1 MKNNEKT
8 SNAPG
13 KKKKYLLLGVGVVIL
28 ALIIGILVY
37 YENNLVYRI
46 CRVEAGV
53 EVSLSDFLMKP
64 NEKAT
69 FTDQSEKYDTRVP
82 GEYHLKIKTGLF
94 AHSSTLIVEDTIA
107 PVIEVKDMVS
117 NYGEQLEAKDFV
129 TKVEDA
135 TKVSFSYSKKPDF
148 EKTGTQEVE
157 ICATDLG
164 KNVTKAS
171 AKLVIWPVKK
181 IMEVEAGGE
190 VPAIEDFLL
199 DTSLTDVS
207 LVTDITGLNLAE
219 IAEAC
224 GVTLEDGTEFVTDM
238 SLIEMNHVA
247 TYHMMIQDR
256 DSNYPVELKIT
267 DTKAPELTLQDVEGY
282 AIVKREAASFV
293 ANCVDD
299 TSVTFSYETEPDFNK
314 LGEQELTIVATDE
327 GGNVSKGTVKLTLKE
342 DTEAPVITGAS
353 DMGIY
358 IGQTISYRNV
368 VKATDN
374 CPEEL
379 QLVIDS
385 SKVNTNVEGTYPVHC
400 EARDAAGNVTT
411 ADFNV
416 TVKLRVY
423 SEEEVYALADA
434 ALASCIT
441 PDMSPLDKVTKIY
454 WYIRGNLSFYDTSEK
469 GNWLKGAGDAFVNR
483 RGDCYN
489 YACMA
494 KAMLTR
500 AGITNMDIERIPA
513 GNSLHYWN
521 LVDIGDGHGW
531 YHFDTT
537 PRVDG
542 NPTILL
548 WTDAQMME
556 YSQAHGNCFNYD
568 RAVYPVIP

>member
-8 SNAPG
+8 SNALG

-37 YENNLVYRI
+37 YENNLVYKI

-247 TYHMMIQDR
+247 TYYMMIQDR

-385 SKVNTNVEGTYPVHC
+385 SKVNTNAEGTYPVHC

-513 GNSLHYWN
+513 GNNLHYWN

>member
-8 SNAPG
+8 SNALG

-37 YENNLVYRI
+37 YENNLVYKI

-53 EVSLSDFLMKP
+53 EVSLSDFLMKQ

>member
-8 SNAPG
+8 SNALG
-13 KKKKYLLLGVGVVIL
+13 KKKKYLLVGVGVVIL

-37 YENNLVYRI
+37 YENNLVYKI

-53 EVSLSDFLMKP
+53 EVSLSDFLMKQ

-385 SKVNTNVEGTYPVHC
+385 SKVNTNAEGTYPVHC

-513 GNSLHYWN
+513 GNNLHYWN

>member
-8 SNAPG
+8 SNALG
-13 KKKKYLLLGVGVVIL
+13 KKKKYLLVGVGVVIL

-37 YENNLVYRI
+37 YENNLVYKI

-247 TYHMMIQDR
+247 TYYMMIQDR

-513 GNSLHYWN
+513 GNNLHYWN

>member
-8 SNAPG
+8 SNALG
-13 KKKKYLLLGVGVVIL
+13 KKKKYLLVGVGVVIL

-37 YENNLVYRI
+37 YENNLVYKI

-190 VPAIEDFLL
+190 VPAIEAFLL

-247 TYHMMIQDR
+247 TYYMMIQDR

-385 SKVNTNVEGTYPVHC
+385 SKVNTNAEGTYPVHC

-513 GNSLHYWN
+513 GNNLHYWN

-568 RAVYPVIP
+568 RAVYPAIP

>member
-247 TYHMMIQDR
+247 TYYMMIQDR

-385 SKVNTNVEGTYPVHC
+385 SKVNTNAEGTYPVHC

-513 GNSLHYWN
+513 GNNLHYWN

>member
-8 SNAPG
+8 SNALG
-13 KKKKYLLLGVGVVIL
+13 KKKKYLLVGVGVVIL

-37 YENNLVYRI
+37 YENNLVYKI

-53 EVSLSDFLMKP
+53 EVSLSDFLMKQ

-247 TYHMMIQDR
+247 TYYMMIQDR

-385 SKVNTNVEGTYPVHC
+385 SKVNTNAEGTYPVHC

-513 GNSLHYWN
+513 GNNLHYWN

>member
-8 SNAPG
+8 SNALG

-37 YENNLVYRI
+37 YENNLVYKI

-148 EKTGTQEVE
+148 EKSGTQEVE

-207 LVTDITGLNLAE
+207 LVTDITGLNLVE

-247 TYHMMIQDR
+247 TYYMMIQDR

-385 SKVNTNVEGTYPVHC
+385 SKVNTNAEGTYPVHC

-494 KAMLTR
+494 MAMLTR

-513 GNSLHYWN
+513 GNNLHYWN

>member
-8 SNAPG
+8 SNALG

-37 YENNLVYRI
+37 YENNLVYKI

-53 EVSLSDFLMKP
+53 EVSLSDFLMKQ

-247 TYHMMIQDR
+247 TYHMMIQDI

-379 QLVIDS
+379 QLVIDL
-385 SKVNTNVEGTYPVHC
+385 
-400 EARDAAGNVTT
+400 
-411 ADFNV
+411 F
-416 TVKLRVY
+416 LF
-423 SEEEVYALADA
+423 
-434 ALASCIT
+434 IF
-441 PDMSPLDKVTKIY
+441 
-454 WYIRGNLSFYDTSEK
+454 LSFVST
-469 GNWLKGAGDAFVNR
+469 
-483 RGDCYN
+483 C
-489 YACMA
+489 
-494 KAMLTR
+494 
-500 AGITNMDIERIPA
+500 
-513 GNSLHYWN
+513 
-521 LVDIGDGHGW
+521 
-531 YHFDTT
+531 
-537 PRVDG
+537 
-542 NPTILL
+542 
-548 WTDAQMME
+548 
-556 YSQAHGNCFNYD
+556 
-568 RAVYPVIP
+568 